1 MENKTALLEN
11 ISQLHTTPMGLDR
24 IRRNLNLGEDVAD
37 VVEWCRNRIFD
48 ERAEITR
55 NSKNWYCR
63 IDGCIITVNAYSYTI
78 ITAHKA

>member
-24 IRRNLNLGEDVAD
+24 IRCNLNLGEDVAD

-55 NSKNWYCR
+55 NGKNWYVR

>member
-11 ISQLHTTPMGLDR
+11 ISQLHTTPLGLDR

-55 NSKNWYCR
+55 NGKNWYVR
-63 IDGCIITVNAYSYTI
+63 IDGAIITVNAYSYTI